1 MRAASA
7 FAAVRAHPGS
17 SGEPWRAALLG
28 SSSPQSSRP
37 SALMVTQRSRVNL
50 RGLVPWSL
58 LVIGTCAVMVS
69 VALAVTGS
77 AQTLPVFIGGS
88 VAGLIGLFEVLSQ
101 RFDHR
106 PFRDQP
112 ADPRVARFLIRLL
125 VLTSGGSVQL
135 VFDQGRSAWYLL
147 LPMLPLGAWLFVRTM
162 PQQRPP
168 S

>member
-1 MRAASA
+1 MTQ
-7 FAAVRAHPGS
+7 HPS
-17 SGEPWRAALLG
+17 
-28 SSSPQSSRP
+28 
-37 SALMVTQRSRVNL
+37 VNL
-50 RGLVPWSL
+50 RGVVPWLL
-58 LVIGTCAVMVS
+58 LVVGTGAVMVS

-77 AQTLPVFIGGS
+77 AQTVPVFIGGS
-88 VAGLIGLFEVLSQ
+88 VAGLIGLFELLSQ

-112 ADPRVARFLIRLL
+112 ADPRLARFLIRLL

-147 LPMLPLGAWLFVRTM
+147 LPMLPLGALLFVRTM
-162 PQQRPP
+162 PQGRRP